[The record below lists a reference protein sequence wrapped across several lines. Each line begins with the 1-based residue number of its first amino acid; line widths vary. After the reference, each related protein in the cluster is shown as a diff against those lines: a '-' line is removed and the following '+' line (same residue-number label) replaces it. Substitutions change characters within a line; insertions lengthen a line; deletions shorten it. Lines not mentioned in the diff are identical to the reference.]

1 MQKIE
6 IVSRFMKNIVWV
18 LAVEGVLA
26 IVVGIAVIIY
36 HDLLELLVGTLIVIA
51 GITSLVLAIKV
62 DKYSK
67 IKIDL

>member
-18 LAVEGVLA
+18 LATEGILA
-26 IVVGIAVIIY
+26 VVVGVVVIIY
-36 HDLLELLVGTLIVIA
+36 PDLLGILVGTLTVIV
-51 GITSLVLAIKV
+51 GITSLILAIKV

>member
-1 MQKIE
+1 MQQIE

-18 LAVEGVLA
+18 LAVEGILA
-26 IVVGIAVIIY
+26 IVVGILVILY
-36 HDLLELLVGTLIVIA
+36 PDLLGILVGALTVIA
-51 GITSLVLAIKV
+51 GITSLLLAIKV